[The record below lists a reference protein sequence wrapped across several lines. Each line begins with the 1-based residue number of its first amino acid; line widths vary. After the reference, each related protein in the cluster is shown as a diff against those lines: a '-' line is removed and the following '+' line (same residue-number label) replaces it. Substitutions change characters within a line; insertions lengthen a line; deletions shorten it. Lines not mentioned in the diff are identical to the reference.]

1 MKNFQQQISTFL
13 LTPSAIKTPRRVC
26 LVSWRRTA
34 DLDVKE
40 SPSSTTL
47 CSLKIKIKIK
57 LRYDKGC
64 HSPRIPQFDCAFQST
79 SNVRGN
85 KPTWLQSEGRLWSV
99 VCHTLVGGPEIDNEF
114 LRNQGHYQ
122 SLDKIAIQTTIC
134 PAPAVPMLPGSCVFS
149 IVLGVRPCQKAKFP
163 SFLNPQPLHSFESS
177 INFQSY
183 KKNFFF
189 KF

>member
-1 MKNFQQQISTFL
+1 M

-34 DLDVKE
+34 DLAVKE

-99 VCHTLVGGPEIDNEF
+99 LCDTLVSGGPEIDNEF
-114 LRNQGHYQ
+114 LRNQGHNQ
-122 SLDKIAIQTTIC
+122 FLDKIAIHYRMSSPSCSHAPRVVCLLHCTWG
-134 PAPAVPMLPGSCVFS
+134 PALPEG
-149 IVLGVRPCQKAKFP
+149 
-163 SFLNPQPLHSFESS
+163 
-177 INFQSY
+177 
-183 KKNFFF
+183 
-189 KF
+189 